1 MKGIYINELMRRIDR
16 SGTLDVTSGTVHG
29 FPVYTDDDPVVEFNK
44 KKNDYEIAGK
54 EWDAEYDCEYL
65 REAIKGWGK
74 RIYFLKSSLKFLFV
88 YKLNYSQTCFSDHL
102 Y

>member
-1 MKGIYINELMRRIDR
+1 LTEEEIKERVKGIYINELMRRIDR

-54 EWDAEYDCEYL
+54 EWQMVPKNIIEY
-65 REAIKGWGK
+65 IN
-74 RIYFLKSSLKFLFV
+74 I
-88 YKLNYSQTCFSDHL
+88 YSQICPCGHL